1 MECPFYHAL
10 IAIWWFRSNSK
21 SFPKYSFPGVKQ
33 KKFPGFE
40 CNASVFWLIVLKRI
54 GFS

>member
-1 MECPFYHAL
+1 L
-10 IAIWWFRSNSK
+10 Q
-21 SFPKYSFPGVKQ
+21 PGGLEATLKVSQNTQQ